1 MPHARGVLLM
11 TSVQQPLRRPAAEAR
26 PERTRLKRPL
36 RSFTHF
42 LYIVPALALF
52 LVFVLYP
59 IIYIVQASLL
69 DWNGITQGRF
79 VGIDN
84 YVKLFTNDRS
94 FMLAL
99 RNSLYW
105 IFLTIFPQMFIG
117 FGLALMLNSDVWG
130 RNIYRAIFYLPAIVS
145 PVVIGIIWRRIYN
158 PFGGF
163 LSDLG
168 HATGLTFLAQ
178 PYLADPRLAIFSSI
192 AVNVWQWTGFSMLL
206 YLAGLQGI
214 SQEMLDAADVDGVNG
229 WQRIRHII
237 WPLLTNVHTT
247 LILLGVIGAL
257 QTFALIFIM
266 TKGGPNHASEMLP
279 TYIFQQAFELQS
291 MGYASAVSVV
301 LLVLALVLSVIQV
314 RFFGARFALS

>member
-1 MPHARGVLLM
+1 MT
-11 TSVQQPLRRPAAEAR
+11 TSVQNPLPDTIAGPPPKRVRSK
-26 PERTRLKRPL
+26 RTL
-36 RSFTHF
+36 RSLTNF
-42 LYIVPALALF
+42 LYIVPALVLF

-59 IIYIVQASLL
+59 IIYILQASMLE
-69 DWNGITQGRF
+69 WNGISQGKF
-79 VGIDN
+79 VGLDN
-84 YVKLFTNDRS
+84 YVELFTDDRS
-94 FMLAL
+94 FRLAL
-99 RNSLYW
+99 RNSVYW

-117 FGLALMLNSDVWG
+117 FGLALMLNANVWG
-130 RNIYRAIFYLPAIVS
+130 RNVYRAIFYLPAIVS

-168 HATGLTFLAQ
+168 NATGLAFLAQ
-178 PYLADPRLAIFSSI
+178 PYLADPRMAIFASI

-229 WQRIRHII
+229 WQRIRYVI
-237 WPLLTNVHTT
+237 WPLLTHVHTT

-279 TYIFQQAFELQS
+279 TYIFQQAFELQR

-301 LLVLALVLSVIQV
+301 LLALALILSVIQV
-314 RFFGARFALS
+314 RFLGARFALS

>member
-1 MPHARGVLLM
+1 MM
-11 TSVQQPLRRPAAEAR
+11 TSVQNPLPGTGAGAWLGRP
-26 PERTRLKRPL
+26 RLKRAL
-36 RSFTHF
+36 RSFNFF

-52 LVFVLYP
+52 FVFVLYP
-59 IIYIVQASLL
+59 IFYIVQASLL
-69 DWNGITQGRF
+69 EWNGISQGHF
-79 VGIDN
+79 VGLDN
-84 YVKLFTNDRS
+84 YVRLFTKDRS

-99 RNSLYW
+99 RNSVYW
-105 IFLTIFPQMFIG
+105 IFLTISPQMFIG
-117 FGLALMLNSDVWG
+117 FALALMLNTDVWG

-168 HATGLTFLAQ
+168 QATGLTFLSQ
-178 PYLADPRLAIFSSI
+178 PYLADPRMAIFASI
-192 AVNVWQWTGFSMLL
+192 AVNVWQWTGWSMLL

-214 SQEMLDAADVDGVNG
+214 SQEMLDAGDVDGVNG
-229 WQRIRHII
+229 WQRIRYLI
-237 WPLLTNVHTT
+237 WPLLTHVHST

-266 TKGGPNHASEMLP
+266 TKGGPNHATEMLP
-279 TYIFQQAFELQS
+279 TYIFQQAFEMQA
-291 MGYASAVSVV
+291 MGYASAVAVV
-301 LLVLALVLSVIQV
+301 LLVVALVLSVILV